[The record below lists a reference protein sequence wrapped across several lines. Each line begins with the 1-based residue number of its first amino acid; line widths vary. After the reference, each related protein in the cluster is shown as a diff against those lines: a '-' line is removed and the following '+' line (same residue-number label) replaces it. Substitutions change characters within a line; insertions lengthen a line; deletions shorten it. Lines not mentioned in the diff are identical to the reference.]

1 MGGNRGTRARGQRG
15 MMEAGV
21 KQGASDATTRRV
33 GGVARR
39 RVVARAETQ
48 EVYALYDSRS
58 THSTPATQRTK
69 GVVRKPQQDGG
80 LANTRIADKQ
90 ELEQMVI
97 VVRLWRECIVVVVVG
112 APADA
117 TRGTGNVMCVDGRC
131 GAVRWGG
138 EGGRRAADRRQTDR
152 IRGLARLREG
162 LGTRGW
168 VATKHRA
175 LSCSKFARGLP

>member
-1 MGGNRGTRARGQRG
+1 MPGSRKGGDT
-15 MMEAGV
+15 
-21 KQGASDATTRRV
+21 
-33 GGVARR
+33 GGV
-39 RVVARAETQ
+39 RA
-48 EVYALYDSRS
+48 VYDSRS

-97 VVRLWRECIVVVVVG
+97 VVRLWRECIVVVVDG

-138 EGGRRAADRRQTDR
+138 EGGRRAAERRQTNR

-162 LGTRGW
+162 LGTRSW
-168 VATKHRA
+168 VATRKHRA
-175 LSCSKFARGLP
+175 LSCSCSSRGLP